1 MLDGPRGNLQYRQR
15 MTSKLGWAIA
25 VLLLAVGGYFLNRS
39 MLNERRLQ
47 EQLLTSLSEI
57 ERTKE
62 ELAKLKAAHVESAE
76 MERLRADQ
84 REVLKLRGDVTR
96 FKQDLLTAE
105 TAAKAQKA
113 NAGAG
118 SNAPKQDGALLE
130 TPRLPVD
137 NPDVEVHQTRVIE
150 TTLPPNSVLAL
161 GGWVGES
168 GRRIFAFVQPSQEK
182 TNPEQVSIA
191 TTWIEV
197 TDEAAK
203 KMRIGGYLDQSGEQ
217 FATLNNFSIQQLKD
231 EFEKFGG
238 GNFLSAPNVTSLSG
252 RQARVAISE
261 ARTTPG
267 GQVELGPNLDVV
279 PVVAEDGSGITV
291 TMKASLV
298 ESRNKATPEG
308 N

>member
-1 MLDGPRGNLQYRQR
+1 

-25 VLLLAVGGYFLNRS
+25 VILLAVGGYFLNRS

-47 EQLLTSLSEI
+47 EQLLTSLSEV

-62 ELAKLKAAHVESAE
+62 ELAKLKAAHVEAAE

-84 REVLKLRGDVTR
+84 REALKLRGEVTR
-96 FKQDLLTAE
+96 LKQDLLKAE
-105 TAAKAQKA
+105 NSAKATQA
-113 NAGAG
+113 NAGTG
-118 SNAPKQDGALLE
+118 SNSAKKEAAVLE

-137 NPDVEVHQTRVIE
+137 NPDVAVHQTRVIE

-168 GRRIFAFVQPSQEK
+168 GKRIFAFVQPSQEK
-182 TNPEQVSIA
+182 DNPDQVSIA

-197 TDEAAK
+197 SEETANK
-203 KMRIGGYLDQSGEQ
+203 IRVVRFLDQSGQQ
-217 FATLNNFSIQQLKD
+217 FAKLNGLSMAQIK
-231 EFEKFGG
+231 EEIEKAGG
-238 GNFLSAPNVTSLSG
+238 GDVLTAPLVTSLSG
-252 RQARVAISE
+252 RQARVSVSE
-261 ARTTPG
+261 ARTTAG
-267 GQVELGPNLDVV
+267 GQVELGPNVDVV

-291 TMKASLV
+291 TIKASLV
-298 ESRNKATPEG
+298 ESRNKAAAEA